1 MNNDIH
7 HKAMSTLVEH
17 ALLHLHMQLHCEKR
31 FVPVERR
38 NQILLKYMKPKVK
51 SFQGIKSDLK
61 MLLAFGKKKG
71 NLEAKLWQLNQI
83 HLKMDKQSTDADTLY
98 SLLLWLHDEHG
109 VASKLCDDIE
119 EFEANILYMPQRSI
133 DEGFNNQNE
142 QIRPLPFFV
151 KTDSPNMLI
160 EAINSDSRYQAHL
173 THQEGEFAHFEL
185 ARLPAPSLET
195 KSP

>member
-1 MNNDIH
+1 
-7 HKAMSTLVEH
+7 MSTLVEH
-17 ALLHLHMQLHCEKR
+17 ALLHLHMQLHYEKR

-83 HLKMDKQSTDADTLY
+83 HLRMDKQSTDADTLY

-109 VASKLCDDIE
+109 IASQLRDE
-119 EFEANILYMPQRSI
+119 TEAFESNMLYMTQQSI
-133 DEGFNNQNE
+133 DDGFNKQNE

-151 KTDSPNMLI
+151 KTDSPNTLI
-160 EAINSDSRYQAHL
+160 EAINSDGRFQAHL
-173 THQEGEFAHFEL
+173 IHQEGECAHFEL
-185 ARLPAPSLET
+185 VRLPVPSLET
-195 KSP
+195 KSSC